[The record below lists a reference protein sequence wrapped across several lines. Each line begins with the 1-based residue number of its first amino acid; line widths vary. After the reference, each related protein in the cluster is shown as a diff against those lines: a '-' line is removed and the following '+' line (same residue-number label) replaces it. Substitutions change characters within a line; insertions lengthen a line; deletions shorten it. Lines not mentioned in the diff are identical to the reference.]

1 MQKISILA
9 IMASVFLSAC
19 SPALPPLDQL
29 KADIQSIIGE
39 SSGTYAVALQDLGD
53 SSIQL
58 QINEKVVFHAASTMK
73 TPVMM
78 ELFKQSRE
86 GKLSM
91 EEEIPVKNEFTSI
104 VDGST
109 FSMDIGEDSDEML
122 YEKIGQ
128 KAKIYDLMYN
138 MIIHSSNLAT
148 NLLIERV
155 DAQNVTRTLRE
166 LGAMD
171 IKVLRG
177 VEDIKAYRKGL
188 SNTTTAYDL
197 MLIYELLGKGIFL
210 DKSSCQRMINILL
223 DQEHNDLIPAQL
235 PEEVKVAHKT
245 GFITKTLH
253 DSGIVFLPDGRQYVL
268 VILSKEWNTEETAQ
282 KTIADISKRIYDFY
296 VMNP

>member
-1 MQKISILA
+1 MQKFSVLA
-9 IMASVFLSAC
+9 FMASVIISAC
-19 SPALPPLDQL
+19 SPALSPMDQL
-29 KADIQSIIGE
+29 KVDIQSIIGA
-39 SSGTYAVALQDLGD
+39 SPGTYAVALQDLKD

-58 QINEKVVFHAASTMK
+58 LINEKVVFHAASTMK

-91 EEEIPVKNEFTSI
+91 EEELPVKNEFISI

-122 YEKIGQ
+122 YEKIGE
-128 KAKIYDLMYN
+128 KVKIYDLMYN

-148 NLLIERV
+148 NLLIEKV
-155 DAQNVTRTLRE
+155 DAQNVTQTLRDM
-166 LGAMD
+166 GAMD

-197 MLIYELLGKGIFL
+197 MLIYEQLGKGTFL

-223 DQEHNDLIPAQL
+223 DQEHNDLIPANL
-235 PEEVKVAHKT
+235 PTEVKVAHKT
-245 GFITKTLH
+245 GFITKILH

-268 VILSKEWNTEETAQ
+268 VILSKEWDKEETAQ
-282 KTIADISKRIYDFY
+282 KTIANISKRIYDFY
-296 VMNP
+296 ITNP